1 MNKYEIMR
9 AVKEHHEYVAKMPE
23 MSVYAQPVMTVLIG
37 SQNYGLDTENSDID
51 TFTFVIPSLFSL
63 AINKKEFRGEFEV
76 KDGKCMYKDF
86 RDALNLLK
94 KTSAKI
100 DFIWPDQEYCGVKI
114 IKEENLKISYQ
125 TKKLKVFD
133 SFKKVFIE
141 GKERDFGVQS

>member
-9 AVKEHHEYVAKMPE
+9 AVKEHHECVAKMPE
-23 MSVYAQPVMTVLIG
+23 MGVYAQPVMTVLIG

-76 KDGKCMYKDF
+76 KDGKCMYKDL

-94 KTSAKI
+94 KTSPNSLECFTSHYVYYNPKYEPILRA
-100 DFIWPDQEYCGVKI
+100 Y
-114 IKEENLKISYQ
+114 
-125 TKKLKVFD
+125 FD
-133 SFKKVFIE
+133 NPLTVYYMTHCNYSHML
-141 GKERDFGVQS
+141 